1 MSGFS
6 LTRLTSQPC
15 QTQISLANFHYLIN
29 CLFSLLGGHEDEVKQ
44 EIMDDLKEAKEEVKE
59 TNKKVKGGD
68 SSSSSEDEG
77 DSQVV
82 S

>member
-1 MSGFS
+1 M
-6 LTRLTSQPC
+6 
-15 QTQISLANFHYLIN
+15 
-29 CLFSLLGGHEDEVKQ
+29 KQ
-44 EIMDDLKEAKEEVKE
+44 EIMDDLKEAKEEGKE